1 MGSDHTIELLRLLA
15 DGASAD
21 QLELVPADPSVLELA
36 TRAARRLESQRGREQ
51 AWRALVDTASDLARA
66 SETGDILAAIVTRAR
81 ALLGTDVAY
90 LTLYDPE
97 RGDTYMRATAGAV
110 AATFR
115 SLRLDL
121 GVGLGG
127 LVASTHEAW
136 WTSNYRADHR
146 FEHTEII
153 DSGVGDEG
161 LVAICGT
168 PLLVGDE
175 FVGVLFA
182 SYRREYTYSPDDVAL
197 LGSLGTLAA
206 VTILQARARLATGRA
221 LAELSVAHEAERR
234 HTDELERS
242 ADVHDRFTQIV
253 ADGGGVDDICTALVD
268 VLGGWTVVLDAEGRR
283 LSSVGPVPGAGVEIG
298 DPDPMARS
306 ALLRKAIADSRG
318 VSAEG
323 RYAVAVRVR
332 HEVLSILVCGGQEF
346 TPLGWRIVERA
357 GAVMSLL
364 LLLQRDLALARQRDL
379 AQQLSRLLAGTST
392 PLEAARI
399 LRGEGIDVREP
410 FCLVVLRAGA
420 PGVGA
425 PGAGAGS
432 LAMAVASAV
441 AGRGMAAEYAH
452 DVVALVTGGDPRG
465 AAEHLAR
472 RVGRTGEVT
481 AAGVGPLTGTAGI
494 GQAHA
499 DAQRTVEAMIALGHR
514 GRAAATADLG
524 FAGLIVGSAPD
535 VTAYVEQIIGP
546 VAAYDAKRGTDLVDT
561 LEAYFAAGRSPRA
574 AAKDLHVHTNTV
586 VQRLDRIAALLGSD
600 WGEPERSLEVQL
612 ALRLRHLLPARS
624 R

>member
-1 MGSDHTIELLRLLA
+1 MGSDHTVELLRLLA

-21 QLELVPADPSVLELA
+21 QLERVPADPLILDLA

-66 SETGDILAAIVTRAR
+66 SETGDVLAAIVTRAR

-136 WTSNYRADHR
+136 WTSNYRADNR

-206 VTILQARARLATGRA
+206 VTILQARARLATHQA
-221 LAELSVAHEAERR
+221 LTELSVANDAERR
-234 HTDELERS
+234 HTEELERS
-242 ADVHDRFTQIV
+242 ADAHDRFTQIV
-253 ADGGGVDDICTALVD
+253 ADGGGVDNICRALVD
-268 VLGGWTVVLDAEGRR
+268 VLGGWTVVLDEDGRR
-283 LSSVGPVPGAGVEIG
+283 LSSVGPVPGSQVEVG
-298 DPDPMARS
+298 DVDPMART
-306 ALLRKAIADSRG
+306 ALLRKAIAGSRG

-332 HEVLSILVCGGQEF
+332 NEVLSILVCGGQDF

-364 LLLQRDLALARQRDL
+364 LLLQRDLAAARQRDL
-379 AQQLSRLLAGTST
+379 AQQLSRLLAGAST
-392 PLEAARI
+392 PLETARI
-399 LRGEGIDVREP
+399 LREEGLDAREP

-420 PGVGA
+420 QV
-425 PGAGAGS
+425 AGS
-432 LAMAVASAV
+432 LAMSVAAAVS
-441 AGRGMAAEYAH
+441 GRGLAAEYAH
-452 DVVALVTGGDPRG
+452 DVVALVSGSDPRA
-465 AAEHLAR
+465 AAEHLSR
-472 RVGRTGEVT
+472 RVSRTPDVT
-481 AAGVGPLTGTAGI
+481 AAGTGPLTGTAGI
-494 GQAHA
+494 GQAYV
-499 DAQRTVEAMIALGHR
+499 DAHRTVEAMIALGHR

-535 VTAYVEQIIGP
+535 VTAYVEQTIGP
-546 VAAYDAKRGTDLVDT
+546 VAAYDEKRGTDLLAT
-561 LEAYFAAGRSPRA
+561 LETYFATGRSPRA
-574 AAKDLHVHTNTV
+574 AANSLHVHTNTV
-586 VQRLDRIAALLGSD
+586 VQRLERIGALLGPD
-600 WGEPERSLEVQL
+600 WGDPARSLEVQL
-612 ALRLRHLLPARS
+612 ALRLRHLLA
-624 R
+624 